1 VVVALAPAFAA
12 GIAVDR
18 PDVWVLPARPVVGPL
33 SGNLAEIL
41 VGDAPAVL
49 RRDDDVD
56 VLGGRRA
63 TVSCEVL
70 APLPGVLAF
79 LVAAAVGLLDE
90 ALLVSGVLYLAPR
103 GLTGG
108 LFTLLA
114 LLGPPRYVA
123 GAAGGALRTSRGV
136 GVGDVVDVGAQDEGL
151 ILAKT
156 LPSRPGGALGGASS
170 ASRPGGALLT
180 DGGKPRRVGVAPLD
194 FVAVDLGG
202 HPHHPLAHLKA
213 RYVVHE

>member
-1 VVVALAPAFAA
+1 
-12 GIAVDR
+12 VDR

-41 VGDAPAVL
+41 VGDTPTVL

-63 TVSCEVL
+63 AVLGEVL
-70 APLPGVLAF
+70 ALLFGPLPLA
-79 LVAAAVGLLDE
+79 VAAAVGLLDE
-90 ALLVSGVLYLAPR
+90 ALLVSGVLDLAPR
-103 GLTGG
+103 GLAGG
-108 LFTLLA
+108 LFSLLA
-114 LLGPPRYVA
+114 LLGSPRDVA

-202 HPHHPLAHLKA
+202 HPHHPLSHLQA